1 MAKYSFKDFKV
12 GDEVY
17 HLSNT
22 KLMMVAIELHPD
34 LNEVSC
40 RWIDKDGRVQCIEFI
55 AEELGKSSDLSAS
68 LYFL

>member
-68 LYFL
+68 LYYL

>member
-40 RWIDKDGRVQCIEFI
+40 RWIDKEGRVQCIEFI

-68 LYFL
+68 LYYL